1 MSSSNLKTISL
12 LLISIFSVALG
23 FFPVAFLPSTHSRNF
38 FSKSGPRP
46 SGSHLSKATKI
57 HYLNGDDALGADL
70 SFLAQKIKVV
80 IKVLSSYTHRFLTN
94 YSSSSLSTSL
104 RSQATQ
110 HYDPI
115 SSNLYQSY
123 LSYHSNSLTLDSE
136 AFAATT
142 LLLSLHLQR
151 HERPKQTRRV
161 FINFFKVLGAH
172 SSHPPLFGVTVD
184 FNINRIRHATRVL
197 QG

>member
-1 MSSSNLKTISL
+1 
-12 LLISIFSVALG
+12 
-23 FFPVAFLPSTHSRNF
+23 
-38 FSKSGPRP
+38 
-46 SGSHLSKATKI
+46 
-57 HYLNGDDALGADL
+57 LGADL
-70 SFLAQKIKVV
+70 SFLAQKIK
-80 IKVLSSYTHRFLTN
+80 
-94 YSSSSLSTSL
+94 
-104 RSQATQ
+104 ATQ

-197 QG
+197 QAWGLFEAQQGDGLGGEVLREVVMFDPTLHPVLKWQVMEKRKKRDLRKKEKVNV